1 MRSNILKIKG
11 FYLSLVICLIPIILS
26 LVFYDKMPDMVVTH
40 WNFKNEPDGFSP
52 KWAVVFLIPAILF
65 ALNILVWFAV
75 NAEPKKQ
82 GINRNIK
89 SIVLWMLPV
98 MSVIVQCVI
107 IMFSVKGINLV
118 RFVPMLIGIL
128 FIIIGNYLPKCR
140 QNFTMG
146 VRLPWTLAS
155 EENWNR
161 THRLAGK
168 LWIIGGLLMT
178 LYTMIE
184 MHMIF
189 FIAVVFVMTLIPAIY
204 SYTLYRK
211 GI

>member
-1 MRSNILKIKG
+1 
-11 FYLSLVICLIPIILS
+11 
-26 LVFYDKMPDMVVTH
+26 
-40 WNFKNEPDGFSP
+40 
-52 KWAVVFLIPAILF
+52 
-65 ALNILVWFAV
+65 
-75 NAEPKKQ
+75 
-82 GINRNIK
+82 
-89 SIVLWMLPV
+89 